1 MELVNWKKRKKNC
14 VSDKCFQ
21 AYFIYF
27 AWKPLFLGNM
37 AWTIRRNMQTCA
49 TYRYHEP
56 CVNLMYSLSS
66 LMDFILCGSEEK
78 NHSKLERRFNI
89 KF

>member
-1 MELVNWKKRKKNC
+1 MEVVNWKKRKKNC

-21 AYFIYF
+21 AYFIISRGNPSS
-27 AWKPLFLGNM
+27 WKNM

-56 CVNLMYSLSS
+56 CVNLMLFLKFLNGLYTLWLGGEKSL
-66 LMDFILCGSEEK
+66 K
-78 NHSKLERRFNI
+78 A
-89 KF
+89 